1 MYSSKCTKM
10 NKLLFLFCLPLLFL
24 TACLHDEPHG
34 SLSEQQAYDNA
45 TNLYVNTV
53 ATLYANIG
61 GSRDGEGLQGTYKGV
76 YDYNT
81 FCTDEAVIPI
91 RGGDWYDGG
100 FWENLYLHRWTSNDP
115 ELLTLWNYLYRVVM
129 LSNRSLDRL
138 AKHRNLLSDADY
150 ARYCAE
156 VRAVRA
162 LFYFEL
168 LDLFGGVPVVTKAE
182 ARLEDVRPARRSEV
196 YAFVNKE
203 LREVL
208 PLLPNVHSNVPGS
221 YYGRITRPVVFFLLA
236 RLALNAEV
244 YADDDPTD
252 GHRPSGDTMRLDVNG
267 RTVNAWQATVA
278 YCDSLTAAGYTLEP
292 NYADN
297 FKVANEQSRENIFT
311 IVTEKTLYPTL
322 FKNLFRSRHY
332 AQGGAQ
338 HGVGENGS
346 CATPATLDIYGYG
359 TSREDRRFALNFY
372 ADTVRENGV
381 TVMQD
386 AHTPLIYRA
395 REVKLSLTGSPYEKT
410 AGARMHKYAPDP
422 TAYSDGQLADND
434 IVLFRYADALLMRA
448 EAKVRLGESGD
459 EELNRVRARVGMAPR
474 TATLEHLLEERL
486 LELMWEGTR
495 RADLVRFDLFHKAYT
510 LRPALSDEAD
520 RHTTVFPIPARMLQL
535 NPNLKQNPGYR

>member
-1 MYSSKCTKM
+1 M

-150 ARYCAE
+150 AHYCAE

-182 ARLEDVRPARRSEV
+182 EI
-196 YAFVNKE
+196 
-203 LREVL
+203 
-208 PLLPNVHSNVPGS
+208 
-221 YYGRITRPVVFFLLA
+221 GR
-236 RLALNAEV
+236 
-244 YADDDPTD
+244 
-252 GHRPSGDTMRLDVNG
+252 
-267 RTVNAWQATVA
+267 
-278 YCDSLTAAGYTLEP
+278 
-292 NYADN
+292 
-297 FKVANEQSRENIFT
+297 
-311 IVTEKTLYPTL
+311 
-322 FKNLFRSRHY
+322 
-332 AQGGAQ
+332 
-338 HGVGENGS
+338 
-346 CATPATLDIYGYG
+346 
-359 TSREDRRFALNFY
+359 
-372 ADTVRENGV
+372 
-381 TVMQD
+381 
-386 AHTPLIYRA
+386 AH
-395 REVKLSLTGSPYEKT
+395 V
-410 AGARMHKYAPDP
+410 
-422 TAYSDGQLADND
+422 
-434 IVLFRYADALLMRA
+434 
-448 EAKVRLGESGD
+448 
-459 EELNRVRARVGMAPR
+459 
-474 TATLEHLLEERL
+474 
-486 LELMWEGTR
+486 
-495 RADLVRFDLFHKAYT
+495 
-510 LRPALSDEAD
+510 
-520 RHTTVFPIPARMLQL
+520 
-535 NPNLKQNPGYR
+535 

>member
-1 MYSSKCTKM
+1 M

-267 RTVNAWQATVA
+267 RTFNAWQATVA

-311 IVTEKTLYPTL
+311 IVTDKTLYPTL

-332 AQGGAQ
+332 
-338 HGVGENGS
+338 GERDQ
-346 CATPATLDIYGYG
+346 PIG
-359 TSREDRRFALNFY
+359 T
-372 ADTVRENGV
+372 
-381 TVMQD
+381 
-386 AHTPLIYRA
+386 
-395 REVKLSLTGSPYEKT
+395 VKL
-410 AGARMHKYAPDP
+410 
-422 TAYSDGQLADND
+422 
-434 IVLFRYADALLMRA
+434 V
-448 EAKVRLGESGD
+448 
-459 EELNRVRARVGMAPR
+459 
-474 TATLEHLLEERL
+474 
-486 LELMWEGTR
+486 
-495 RADLVRFDLFHKAYT
+495 
-510 LRPALSDEAD
+510 
-520 RHTTVFPIPARMLQL
+520 
-535 NPNLKQNPGYR
+535 